1 MTSSLNWAK
10 WTRAVGLILAL
21 ILLGAASLALFSSR
35 AAQDNLR
42 SYKSAPACAT
52 VLDDTSSCRLRTQA
66 EVSRIEESTTTT
78 TLRVTLTETGANYAA
93 TMNKSQ
99 APFGGENL
107 NVEIWLGNVTRLN
120 DQDTLDNPE
129 VNPSLDLSGA
139 VAAIGL
145 LAAICFGVALAG
157 HLRVRSA
164 RGRLAV
170 VAS

>member
-1 MTSSLNWAK
+1 
-10 WTRAVGLILAL
+10 LILAL
-21 ILLGAASLALFSSR
+21 ILLVAAGLGLLSSR
-35 AAQDNLR
+35 AAQDNLG

-66 EVSRIEESTTTT
+66 EVSRIEDSTSTT
-78 TLRVTLTETGANYAA
+78 TLRVTLTETGANYVA

-99 APFGGENL
+99 APWGGENL
-107 NVEIWLGNVTRLN
+107 NVEIWRANVTRLN

-129 VNPSLDLSGA
+129 VNRSLDLNGA
-139 VAAIGL
+139 VAVIGL

-157 HLRVRSA
+157 HLQVRSA